1 MSHDTSQRL
10 RASLVWLL
18 TLLSPGL
25 GLVHAGRLVG
35 GVVINLIVVLL
46 LLCMVI
52 AVTFWNLVL
61 AWVALV
67 MMLAWVIIGL
77 LAASRASE
85 LLVETSSEPRR
96 AFQHPLIYILIALM
110 TFVGPVA
117 IVVDQSLRHL
127 WTFTHVDNLALYPLA
142 LPGDTLLVRRV
153 PASIAPPRR
162 GDLITLVTPETGSP
176 ATLRVIAEPGEEV
189 QMQGNTLVIGD
200 ELVEYTPLMHE
211 WVGQAQLN
219 DALGLRAWVEHN
231 HAERYVVAISDEA
244 TPDASV
250 PGLALGPDDYFV
262 LADNRSHLATPEAG
276 ASLTADSR
284 LYGPLPADRIIG
296 RPVHIAWSSA
306 TESGAPRFDRIGLP
320 LH

>member
-1 MSHDTSQRL
+1 M
-10 RASLVWLL
+10 
-18 TLLSPGL
+18 
-25 GLVHAGRLVG
+25 G
-35 GVVINLIVVLL
+35 GVVINLFVVLL
-46 LLCMVI
+46 MLFVVI

-61 AWVALV
+61 AWVALA
-67 MMLAWVIIGL
+67 MLLAWAMIGL
-77 LAASRASE
+77 LAASRADQ
-85 LLVETSSEPRR
+85 LLAETSSESRR
-96 AFQHPLIYILIALM
+96 AFQHPLIYTLIALM

-142 LPGDTLLVRRV
+142 LPGDTLFVRRV
-153 PASIAPPRR
+153 PAHIAPPRR
-162 GDLITLVTPETGSP
+162 GDLVTLVTPETGAP

-189 QMQGNTLVIGD
+189 QMQGNTLIIGD
-200 ELVEYTPLMHE
+200 KLVDYTPLMHE

-219 DALGLRAWVEHN
+219 NALGLRAWVEHN
-231 HAERYVVAISDEA
+231 HAQRYVVAISDEA

-262 LADNRSHLATPEAG
+262 LADNRSHLATPEPR

-284 LYGPLPADRIIG
+284 LYGPLPADHIFG

-306 TESGAPRFDRIGLP
+306 PESGTPRFDRIGLP